1 MADAPVPSLTRA
13 REQKINELSQHFAND
28 DLSLDELERRIE
40 LVYKAGSVAEL
51 DSITADLRLTP
62 TSAGMTPAPMSP
74 RQQVMTGMEARRGR
88 LLAIMGES
96 RRTGRWLVPS
106 QLRVVSLMS
115 DTQLDLTQAVMAS
128 GLAEIHVT
136 AMWSSCRLIVPPGM
150 RVINEMHAV
159 MASVTSNADE
169 MDPPG
174 VSRTNAPTIRLT
186 GTAFMA
192 EVKVTVRRKEDP
204 PLEAKQLGHLAACW
218 HSDRAL
224 EATSG

>member
-13 REQKINELSQHFAND
+13 REQKISELSQHFAND

-40 LVYKAGSVAEL
+40 LVYKAGSIAEL
-51 DSITADLRLTP
+51 DSITADLRP
-62 TSAGMTPAPMSP
+62 SPVSAGMTLANAAP
-74 RQQVMTGMEARRGR
+74 RQQIVTAMEARRGR

-106 QLRVVSLMS
+106 EFRVVSLMS
-115 DTQLDLTQAVMAS
+115 DTRLDLTQAVMAS
-128 GLAEIHVT
+128 GVAEIHVT

-159 MASVTSNADE
+159 MASVTSSADE

-174 VSRTNAPTIRLT
+174 VTRTNAPTIRLT
-186 GTAFMA
+186 GTALMA
-192 EVKVTVRRKEDP
+192 EVKVTVRRKEEQD
-204 PLEAKQLGHLAACW
+204 E
-218 HSDRAL
+218 
-224 EATSG
+224 E

>member
-192 EVKVTVRRKEDP
+192 EVKVTVWRKEDP
-204 PLEAKQLGHLAACW
+204 VEEEG
-218 HSDRAL
+218 
-224 EATSG
+224 

>member
-40 LVYKAGSVAEL
+40 LVYKAASIAEL
-51 DSITADLRLTP
+51 DSITADLRP
-62 TSAGMTPAPMSP
+62 SPVSAGVTLANAAP
-74 RQQVMTGMEARRGR
+74 RQQIMTAMEARRGR

-115 DTQLDLTQAVMAS
+115 DTRLDLTQAVMAS
-128 GLAEIHVT
+128 GIAEIHVT

-159 MASVTSNADE
+159 MASVTSSADE

-174 VSRTNAPTIRLT
+174 VTRTNAPTIRLT
-186 GTAFMA
+186 GTALMA
-192 EVKVTVRRKEDP
+192 EVKVTVRRKEEQD
-204 PLEAKQLGHLAACW
+204 E
-218 HSDRAL
+218 
-224 EATSG
+224 E

>member
-13 REQKINELSQHFAND
+13 REQKITELSQHFAND
-28 DLSLDELERRIE
+28 DLSLDDLERRIE

-62 TSAGMTPAPMSP
+62 TSAGMMPAPASP
-74 RQQVMTGMEARRGR
+74 RQQVMTGMEARHGR

-106 QLRVVSLMS
+106 QLRVLSLMS

-128 GLAEIHVT
+128 GVAEIHVT

-159 MASVTSNADE
+159 MASATSNADE

-174 VSRTNAPTIRLT
+174 VSRMNAPTIRLT

-192 EVKVTVRRKEDP
+192 EVKVTVRRREDP
-204 PLEAKQLGHLAACW
+204 VEQ
-218 HSDRAL
+218 
-224 EATSG
+224 E

>member
-40 LVYKAGSVAEL
+40 LVYKAGSIVEL
-51 DSITADLRLTP
+51 DSITADLRP
-62 TSAGMTPAPMSP
+62 SPVSAGMTPANTAS
-74 RQQVMTGMEARRGR
+74 RQQIMTAMEARRGR

-106 QLRVVSLMS
+106 ELRVVSLMS
-115 DTQLDLTQAVMAS
+115 DTRLDLTQAVMAS
-128 GLAEIHVT
+128 GVAEIHVT

-159 MASVTSNADE
+159 MASVTSSADE

-174 VSRTNAPTIRLT
+174 VSRPDAPTIRLT
-186 GTAFMA
+186 GTALMA
-192 EVKVTVRRKEDP
+192 EVKVTVRRREDP
-204 PLEAKQLGHLAACW
+204 IDDE
-218 HSDRAL
+218 
-224 EATSG
+224 